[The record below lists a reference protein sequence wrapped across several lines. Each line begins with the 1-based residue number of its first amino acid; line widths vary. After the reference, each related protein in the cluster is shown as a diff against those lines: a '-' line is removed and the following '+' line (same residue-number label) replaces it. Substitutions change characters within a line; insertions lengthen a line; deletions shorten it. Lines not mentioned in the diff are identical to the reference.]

1 MSRLRPVL
9 DRSRPPH
16 PWVALGCGVVAVGML
31 LVLPVVAGADP
42 DLGPVDDPG
51 GIRWWAVAVVLA
63 VQAVAVAW
71 TGRAPALVLPGLTAL
86 PLVTVPL
93 FSGATFS
100 LTAVAVLAATFLA
113 VVGHPLRRLRL
124 TLLLAALLLAAGQ
137 FLSVVGTTGTGT
149 GAAVLGAVS
158 QALLVVGVPVVLA
171 SVVAARRDADRARR
185 QELLAL
191 RREQD
196 ALFQA
201 AMSRQRT
208 ALSRELHDI
217 AAHHMSG
224 IAMLAAAV
232 DRQID
237 TDPETAKRSVRRIR
251 EQSRA
256 VLGDLRRLVG
266 LLREEADAAR
276 PVETLAAV
284 TALVESR
291 RAAGARIELLAPASL
306 VEPGPLAQL
315 VAYRTVQ
322 EALANAAAHA
332 PGAPCVVEIAP
343 LDDGRLAIVV
353 RNGVPTGTDA
363 GPRGGLG
370 LVGMAER
377 ARLVGA
383 ELAHGPTP
391 TGGWEVRLTLPV
403 GEAVGVAAGTVPS
416 PTTLPEAP
424 A

>member
-1 MSRLRPVL
+1 MSPLRPVL
-9 DRSRPPH
+9 DRSRPTH
-16 PWVALGCGVVAVGML
+16 PWVALGCGLVAVGLL
-31 LVLPVVAGADP
+31 LVLPVLAGAEP
-42 DLGPVDDPG
+42 DLGAVDGPG
-51 GIRWWAVAVVLA
+51 ELRWWAVAAVLV

-71 TGRAPALVLPGLTAL
+71 ADRAPMLVLPGLTAL
-86 PLVTVPL
+86 PLMTVPL
-93 FSGATFS
+93 FSSAAFS
-100 LTAVAVLAATFLA
+100 LTAVAVLAAVFLA

-124 TLLLAALLLAAGQ
+124 PLLLAGLLLAVGQ
-137 FLSVVGTTGTGT
+137 FVGVVGTTGA
-149 GAAVLGAVS
+149 GAAALGAVS

-171 SVVAARRDADRARR
+171 SVVAARRDADEARR

-232 DRQID
+232 ERQID
-237 TDPETAKRSVRRIR
+237 TDPETARRSVRRIR

-276 PVETLAAV
+276 PVETLEAV
-284 TALVESR
+284 TALVESL
-291 RAAGARIELLAPASL
+291 RAAGARIELLVPASL
-306 VEPGPLAQL
+306 TEPGPLGQL

-343 LDDGRLAIVV
+343 LEDGRLAIVV

-363 GPRGGLG
+363 GPGGGLG

-377 ARLVGA
+377 AQLVGA

-391 TGGWEVRLTLPV
+391 DGGWEVRLTLPV
-403 GEAVGVAAGTVPS
+403 GEAVGEAVGTVPS
-416 PTTLPEAP
+416 PTTPPEAP